1 MSDHVENTC
10 PLTEV
15 PCPYNWLG
23 CSLKVGLAFH
33 IKKNKL
39 INFKKN
45 KKQNYHPQFGIH
57 DTSTISSASASVT
70 SNSPSS
76 DDVSTS
82 LAEVSKWI
90 ALALYKLPGA
100 YIRSGY
106 LTDQGYFNSFR
117 VGWGMEGDY
126 CWNFMV

>member
-1 MSDHVENTC
+1 MFENPRRGRQARSFTTNVSKI
-10 PLTEV
+10 LDLKSSSEQIFFRKLS
-15 PCPYNWLG
+15 LG
-23 CSLKVGLAFH
+23 A
-33 IKKNKL
+33 
-39 INFKKN
+39 
-45 KKQNYHPQFGIH
+45 PA
-57 DTSTISSASASVT
+57 ISSASASVT

-90 ALALYKLPGA
+90 ALALYKLRGA

-106 LTDQGYFNSFR
+106 LTDQGYINSFR